1 MTSVELLR
9 AVKPSHS
16 AEPILSAV
24 ANAARAAGDEVRE
37 TRGYEGRS
45 EWLVLQGVGDRM
57 HDAARRAHIRRG
69 GRVLLWDFGY
79 WDREKITGHMRMS
92 IDQDHPQAW
101 LDRTLPDASRAVPEL
116 REDAD
121 PAGPVVLIGLG
132 RKSRKY
138 LNAPNWERIAYA
150 DLVRRF
156 PGRRTIFKPKPGDL
170 TRVPCETVPAD
181 TPIEELLK
189 GASLLVCR
197 HSNCAVDAA
206 IAGVEFEAED
216 GAATWLQARGF
227 TQANRREFLQR
238 LAWWQYKPHEAAL
251 AWSFAKQVT
260 KA

>member
-1 MTSVELLR
+1 MPSVELLR
-9 AVKPSHS
+9 AVTPSLS
-16 AEPILSAV
+16 AAPILNAF
-24 ANAARAAGDEVRE
+24 ADAARAAGDEVRE
-37 TRGYEGRS
+37 THGYEGRS

-57 HDAARRAHIRRG
+57 HDAARRAHVRQG
-69 GRVLLWDFGY
+69 GHVLMWDFGY
-79 WDREKITGHMRMS
+79 WDREKITGRMRMS
-92 IDQDHPQAW
+92 IDDDHPQRW
-101 LDRTLPDASRAVPEL
+101 LDATPIDPGRTVPAL
-116 REDAD
+116 REDGD
-121 PAGPVVLIGLG
+121 PAGPIVLIGLG

-138 LNAPNWERIAYA
+138 LRAGEWERRVHA

-156 PGRRTIFKPKPGDL
+156 PGRRIIFKPKPGDP

-216 GAATWLQARGF
+216 GAAVWLQARGF
-227 TQANRREFLQR
+227 TRANRLEFLQR

-251 AWSFAKQVT
+251 AWSFAKRVT
-260 KA
+260 EA